1 MARTFVG
8 AGRRRQ
14 FPLIVGFKAEH
25 LIFREGFYGVSND
38 DAAWSSAPT
47 AADRPG
53 IMILDG
59 VWDLP
64 NNGFDASL
72 INAGAKV
79 YAVPTVG
86 ATTLILYKNPAS
98 LAASAVAIGRAWA
111 TAAAGASYIRT
122 VLFGPENQY

>member
-14 FPLIVGFKAEH
+14 FPLIVSFKAEH
-25 LIFREGFYGVSND
+25 LIYREGFFGVSND

-53 IMILDG
+53 VMILDG

-64 NNGFDASL
+64 ARQFDASL
-72 INAGAKV
+72 ANAGVKV
-79 YAVPTVG
+79 YAAPTVE
-86 ATTLILYKNPAS
+86 ATTGLLHKNPAS
-98 LAASAVAIGRAWA
+98 FPSGVAAIGRLWA
-111 TAAAGASYIRT
+111 TYAVGASYLR
-122 VLFGPENQY
+122 VALFGPENQW